1 MAGSRKRRCAVA
13 CLLLASLVACFVAL
27 GHTTSPRSVT
37 VRSLPPRVAA
47 GKANCFWAAV
57 EKAASS
63 NKTDAETYVGKI
75 AGWAKAHIDSGKV
88 VDREP
93 QIEAL
98 VQSMSQKGLLTLVLG
113 GKNLGKTL
121 LKGEAIH
128 RCADRKD
135 KINVLSVDMRDAS
148 LAGRPL
154 MAALDLERQ
163 KSLKWITRAVQGF
176 RAVIAQMQP
185 VDNKAISMGTGA
197 AAKDL
202 LDLVI
207 QEKQVNI
214 ENFIN
219 QTVRSGRIPSIV
231 VDEAK
236 LALPGIS
243 GEANTAAKTALAT
256 ITKWTK
262 QTKQANFMLISS
274 EFGYPFRLLEC
285 SLNLQDIGKVIV
297 IGEVPK
303 DDMLQ
308 MLTSDWGMDDN
319 LANVF
324 YDYFGGDISTTKQA
338 LDQLVEGKEKFDPEA
353 VVDCPGLP
361 TCVKDPEAR
370 AHLENIAKDGFSLVE
385 DVETDAGAR
394 MIAQKNVGGV
404 IRKGAVTFGLPDI
417 FTSTGYKYA
426 VIPSSNHMR
435 WLAARTLEN
444 IPLPGP
450 RSPWFCCFMPFFNV
464 HCSISI
470 FATKFE
476 HRVGMHLASIALRVS
491 PSCARQCE
499 QDALGEAIEGQEGLT
514 RVDLPHQ
521 FQPRVQTQTKDSA
534 MSI

>member
-75 AGWAKAHIDSGKV
+75 AGRAKAHIDSGKV

-128 RCADRKD
+128 RCNRGKD
-135 KINVLSVDMRDAS
+135 KINMVSVNMRSADMV
-148 LAGRPL
+148 GKPL

-163 KSLKWITRAVQGF
+163 KSLKWAARAVQGL
-176 RAVIAQMQP
+176 RAVIAP
-185 VDNKAISMGTGA
+185 AVSKAITTEAGE
-197 AAKDL
+197 AAKGV
-202 LDLVI
+202 LDVVL
-207 QEKQVNI
+207 QEMQINI

-231 VDEAK
+231 VDEAN

-243 GEANTAAKTALAT
+243 GEANTAAKTALAA

-262 QTKQANFMLISS
+262 ETKQANFMLISS

-319 LANVF
+319 LANIF

-361 TCVKDPEAR
+361 TCVEDPEAR
-370 AHLENIAKDGFSLVE
+370 AHLENIAKDGFSFVKN
-385 DVETDAGAR
+385 VETDAGTR

-417 FTSTGYKYA
+417 FTGTHYGWA
-426 VIPSSNHMR
+426 VIPSSYHMK
-435 WLAARTLEN
+435 WKIARALEN

-450 RSPWFCCFMPFFNV
+450 RSPWFCSFMPFFNV

-476 HRVGMHLASIALRVS
+476 HRVGMHLAPIALRVS